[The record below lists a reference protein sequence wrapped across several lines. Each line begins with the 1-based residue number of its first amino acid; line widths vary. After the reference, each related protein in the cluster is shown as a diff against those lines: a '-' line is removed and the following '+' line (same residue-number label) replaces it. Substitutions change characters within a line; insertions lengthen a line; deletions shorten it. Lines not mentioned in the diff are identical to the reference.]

1 MADDLTYATGN
12 ATGLPAGS
20 VVRAEL
26 IDDAFHQVL
35 KIGLGENGA
44 VDGDLEGAA
53 DITLLTSAAHATG
66 SGVPSADVQRPSHK
80 GALFFLDTTVVGG
93 SSDTLS
99 LKVQAKDPASGN
111 YIDLFD
117 FGVIV
122 TGSDGTGTY
131 AAMVYPA
138 LVLADVGAGVVAA
151 LGGALPLTW
160 RAVVTASDTTSWT
173 YSLGC
178 SLLAF

>member
-1 MADDLTYATGN
+1 MSDNLVYALGN
-12 ATGLPAGS
+12 ATGLPAGTEIATEEISS
-20 VVRAEL
+20 VHYQKTKV
-26 IDDAFHQVL
+26 Q
-35 KIGLGENGA
+35 LGDTGEA
-44 VDGDLEGAA
+44 IGDLEGAA
-53 DITLLTSAAHATG
+53 DITLLASAAHATG
-66 SGVPSADVQRPSHK
+66 SAVNSSDIVRPSHK

-99 LKVQAKDPASGN
+99 LKVQAKDPVSGN

-138 LVLADVGAGVVAA
+138 LVLADVGAGVVSA

-160 RAVVTASDTTSWT
+160 RAVVTASDSTSWT
-173 YSLGC
+173 YSLGA